1 MTTPIAD
8 FITAYASAAPLRLHM
23 PGHKGIGPLGCER
36 FDVTEVAGAD
46 ALYEAAGI
54 IRESEDNASALFG
67 SARTLY
73 STEGASQC
81 VRAMVYLALTHRAPD
96 AAPRIL
102 AARNAHRSFIS
113 ACALCGAE
121 VDWLWPETEGDGLLA
136 CPVTPEGLTRAL
148 NALPEKPAA
157 VYVTSP
163 DYLGNLADV
172 SGLAKA
178 CHLHGIPLLVDNAHG
193 AYLRFLSPEAVSDCR
208 GASRSARAAEQ
219 DMLCRGGSPEP
230 PAGRAAEGGGP
241 CVELCSPATEQEP
254 FPPPAGEGAAAAAG
268 EGETLPYRRV
278 SLHPLDAGADLVCDS
293 AHKTLPVLTG
303 GAWLH
308 ISKAAAPRFAD
319 PAKRAMALFGSTSPS
334 YLTLASLDR
343 CNALLAG
350 EWPGRLAKAA
360 RDCEMLKDALRGL
373 GWTLGEGDPL
383 RVTLYCDG
391 KAAAQRL
398 RARGIEPEYAG
409 PEALVL
415 MLTPEVAETART
427 RVPAALGANDL
438 PPAPPPPVLPKP
450 ERVLP
455 PRGAMLAPQVRVPA
469 AESVG
474 RVCGAPTVGCPPAVP
489 IVAAGERIPPE
500 AAEAFRYYGVESVD
514 CVSDI

>member
-1 MTTPIAD
+1 M
-8 FITAYASAAPLRLHM
+8 
-23 PGHKGIGPLGCER
+23 
-36 FDVTEVAGAD
+36 
-46 ALYEAAGI
+46 
-54 IRESEDNASALFG
+54 
-67 SARTLY
+67 
-73 STEGASQC
+73 
-81 VRAMVYLALTHRAPD
+81 
-96 AAPRIL
+96 
-102 AARNAHRSFIS
+102 
-113 ACALCGAE
+113 
-121 VDWLWPETEGDGLLA
+121 
-136 CPVTPEGLTRAL
+136 
-148 NALPEKPAA
+148 
-157 VYVTSP
+157 
-163 DYLGNLADV
+163 
-172 SGLAKA
+172 
-178 CHLHGIPLLVDNAHG
+178 
-193 AYLRFLSPEAVSDCR
+193 
-208 GASRSARAAEQ
+208 
-219 DMLCRGGSPEP
+219 
-230 PAGRAAEGGGP
+230 
-241 CVELCSPATEQEP
+241 
-254 FPPPAGEGAAAAAG
+254 
-268 EGETLPYRRV
+268 
-278 SLHPLDAGADLVCDS
+278 
-293 AHKTLPVLTG
+293 TG

-350 EWPGRLAKAA
+350 EWPDRLAKAA

-373 GWTLGEGDPL
+373 GWSVGVSDPL

-455 PRGAMLAPQVRVPA
+455 PRAAMLAPQVRVPA

-474 RVCGAPTVGCPPAVP
+474 RVCGVPTVGCPPAVP
-489 IVAAGERIPPE
+489 IVAAGERISPE
-500 AAEAFRYYGVESVD
+500 AAETFRYYGVESVD
-514 CVSDI
+514 CVADI